1 MVKRSLEASLA
12 GIQQAK
18 KAFAHKGWTQDN
30 LAFEVNLKTR
40 QPIWRF
46 FTGRSVDRHI
56 FIEICSVL
64 SLNWREIAANP
75 PEEFPE
81 SKELAAA
88 EFLDIDA
95 LVQFVRSQRFDKIQD
110 QCSTL
115 QLLDVS
121 RPVRID
127 DIYIDVNI
135 LEEIASLQW
144 LEFADLQ
151 KFTSKE
157 FDRFGLGEVS
167 QTQMAGITAVQTYS
181 KLRVLGKPGAGKT
194 TFLQHL
200 AIQCNRGKF
209 AANRVPIFV
218 TLRDFADETRVAREF
233 NLINYICKEFLT
245 CGIAD
250 PSVLETLLLEGRV
263 LLLLDGLDEVLHQ
276 EKKGVANEIRRF
288 SEKYQKNM
296 FVVTCRTA
304 AKAFILRRFTD
315 VEIAPF
321 SQDQIVAF
329 AQKWFTAL
337 TKTNIQNK
345 QEQAIEF
352 IKKLDLPENLQ
363 FRRLA
368 VSPLFLH
375 LACWVFHH
383 QNKFPNQKIAFY
395 KQCLDLLLGKWD
407 ETKAIERD
415 EVYEGF
421 LLSQN
426 LKLLSQVA
434 SATFDQGNYFFE
446 QRIVE
451 QYISD
456 YICDLP
462 NASTEPEELQLDS
475 EGVLQAIELQHGL
488 LAERVRGIFSFS
500 YLTFQEYLTARKI
513 VASYNLQA
521 LERPLERLVSHITEP
536 RWREIFLL
544 TVAML
549 RSADFLVLL
558 MKQEVDALVAED
570 TYLQK
575 FLTWASQPLLY
586 GTLRERGSQKSKV
599 KSQKSLAAPQP
610 AVIRAFY
617 FALARTPHLISHF
630 ALVCIL
636 DQDIFLDAAL
646 DNLVMECKSNFA
658 DAYACDDAL
667 SYALAITQDAGLHQ
681 ALQQL
686 KDLLPDQEQSRERFQ
701 TWWQTSYP
709 AWMEQLKTAIAKH
722 RNIEHHW
729 HFSPQ
734 QQQVLQQYYDANQLL
749 LDCLNSN
756 CEVTGVVRQEIEAS
770 LLLPRKELSK
780 QEWQGAW
787 GSEGV
792 REMRGQ
798 GRQGDKQNS

>member
-1 MVKRSLEASLA
+1 MVKRSLQGSLN
-12 GIQQAK
+12 GIQEAK
-18 KAFAHKGWTQDN
+18 KAFAHKGWTHDN

-46 FTGRSVDRHI
+46 FSGRPVERHI

-81 SKELAAA
+81 SREPRA

-95 LVQFVRSQRFDKIQD
+95 LVQQVRSQRFDKIQD
-110 QCSTL
+110 QCGTL
-115 QLLDVS
+115 QLLDVG
-121 RPVRID
+121 RPVTID
-127 DIYIDVNI
+127 DIYTDVNI
-135 LEEIASLQW
+135 LEEIASFQW

-151 KFTSKE
+151 NFTSKE
-157 FDRFGLGEVS
+157 FDRFGLGKVS
-167 QTQMAGITAVQTYS
+167 QTQIAGITAVETYS

-200 AIQCNRGKF
+200 AIQCNRGRF
-209 AANRVPIFV
+209 AANRVAIFV
-218 TLRDFADETRVAREF
+218 SLRDFADESREAGEF
-233 NLINYICKEFLT
+233 HLLNYICKEFLT
-245 CGIAD
+245 CGISE

-276 EKKGVANEIRRF
+276 ESKGVVNEIRRF

-304 AKAFILRRFTD
+304 AKAFNLRRFTD

-337 TKTNIQNK
+337 TKTNIQDK
-345 QEQAIEF
+345 QEQAVEF
-352 IKKLDLPENLQ
+352 IEKLDLPENFQ

-368 VSPLFLH
+368 VTPLFLH

-383 QNKFPNQKIAFY
+383 QNKFPIQKAAFY

-407 ETKAIERD
+407 ETKGIERD
-415 EVYEGF
+415 EVYQGF
-421 LLSQN
+421 LLPQK

-434 SATFDQGNYFFE
+434 SATFEQGNYFFE

-456 YICDLP
+456 YIGDLP

-500 YLTFQEYLTARKI
+500 YLTFQEYLTARQI
-513 VASYNLQA
+513 VANHNLEA
-521 LERPLERLVSHITEP
+521 LEQPLQRLVSHITEP

-549 RSADFLVLL
+549 RSADFLVQL
-558 MKQEVDALVAED
+558 MKQKVDALVAED
-570 TYLQK
+570 PYLQK
-575 FLTWASQPLLY
+575 FLTWAN
-586 GTLRERGSQKSKV
+586 
-599 KSQKSLAAPQP
+599 QKSLAAPPQP
-610 AVIRAFY
+610 AAIRAFY
-617 FALARTPHLISHF
+617 LALARTPHLTADF
-630 ALVCIL
+630 AVACML
-636 DQDIFLDAAL
+636 DQSIFLDVAL
-646 DNLVMECKSNFA
+646 DNLVMECTIDCKSNFA
-658 DAYACDDAL
+658 DVHACDDAL
-667 SYALAITQDAGLHQ
+667 SNALAIVQDAGLRQ

-686 KDLLPDQEQSRERFQ
+686 KDLLPDPKQTRERFQ
-701 TWWQTSYP
+701 TWWQKSYP
-709 AWMEQLKTAIAKH
+709 AWMERLEAMLAKH
-722 RNIEHHW
+722 RNIQHHW

-749 LDCLNSN
+749 IDCLNSN
-756 CEVTGVVRQEIEAS
+756 SEVTDGVRQEIEAS
-770 LLLPRKELSK
+770 LLLPIKELSK
-780 QEWQGAW
+780 REWQGL
-787 GSEGV
+787 S
-792 REMRGQ
+792 
-798 GRQGDKQNS
+798 

>member
-1 MVKRSLEASLA
+1 MVKRSLQASLT
-12 GIQQAK
+12 GIEQAK
-18 KAFAHKGWTQDN
+18 KAFAQKGWTQDN

-46 FTGRSVDRHI
+46 FSGRSVERHI
-56 FIEICSVL
+56 FREICSVL
-64 SLNWREIAANP
+64 SLNLREIAANP
-75 PEEFPE
+75 PEELSE
-81 SKELAAA
+81 SKELGAA

-95 LVQFVRSQRFDKIQD
+95 LVQFVKSQRFDKIQD
-110 QCSTL
+110 QCGTL
-115 QLLDVS
+115 QLLDVT

-151 KFTSKE
+151 NFTSQE
-157 FDRFGLGEVS
+157 FERFGLGKVS
-167 QTQMAGITAVQTYS
+167 QTQIAGIAAVQTYS

-200 AIQCNRGKF
+200 AIQCNRGRF

-218 TLRDFADETRVAREF
+218 TLRDFADETRVAGEF
-233 NLINYICKEFLT
+233 HLLNYICKEFLT
-245 CGIAD
+245 WGISD

-276 EKKGVANEIRRF
+276 HSIGVVNEIRRL

-304 AKAFILRRFTD
+304 AKAFNLRRFTD

-329 AQKWFTAL
+329 AQKWFTAV

-345 QEQAIEF
+345 QEQAFEF
-352 IKKLDLPENLQ
+352 TLKLNLPENLQ
-363 FRRLA
+363 FQRLA
-368 VSPLFLH
+368 VTPLFLH

-383 QNKFPNQKIAFY
+383 QNKFPTQKAAFY

-415 EVYEGF
+415 EIYQGF
-421 LLSQN
+421 SLPQK

-434 SATFDQGNYFFE
+434 SATFEQGNYFFE

-456 YICDLP
+456 YIRYLP
-462 NASTEPEELQLDS
+462 NASAEPEELQLDS

-500 YLTFQEYLTARKI
+500 YLTFQEYLTARQI
-513 VASYNLQA
+513 VANYNLQA
-521 LERPLERLVSHITEP
+521 LEQPLQHLVSHITEP

-549 RSADFLVLL
+549 RSADFLVQL
-558 MKQEVDALVAED
+558 MKQQIDALVAQD
-570 TYLQK
+570 PYLQK
-575 FLTWASQPLLY
+575 FLTWASQ
-586 GTLRERGSQKSKV
+586 
-599 KSQKSLAAPQP
+599 KSLAPPPKLA
-610 AVIRAFY
+610 AIRAFY
-617 FALARTPHLISHF
+617 LALAKTPHLTPHFALA
-630 ALVCIL
+630 CIV
-636 DQDIFLDAAL
+636 DQGIFLDAAL
-646 DNLVMECKSNFA
+646 DNLVIECTIDCKSNFA
-658 DAYACDDAL
+658 DALACNDAL
-667 SYALAITQDAGLHQ
+667 SNLSAIVQDAALHQ

-686 KDLLPDQEQSRERFQ
+686 KDLLPDPEQSKERFQ
-701 TWWQTSYP
+701 IWWQTSYSV
-709 AWMEQLKTAIAKH
+709 WMERLKAMLAKH
-722 RNIEHHW
+722 RNIQHHW
-729 HFSPQ
+729 HFSPK

-749 LDCLNSN
+749 IDCLNSN
-756 CEVTGVVRQEIEAS
+756 CEVTSVVRQEIEAS
-770 LLLPRKELSK
+770 LLLPIKELSER
-780 QEWQGAW
+780 EWQ
-787 GSEGV
+787 V
-792 REMRGQ
+792 L
-798 GRQGDKQNS
+798 